1 MNTISCIVVDDEPLA
16 VRLMESYVAKTPFL
30 SLKGSFTSGTAAYS
44 FLQDNPVDLL
54 FCDIQMP
61 NLSGMDLSRMLPERT
76 RIIFT
81 TAFSEYAVEGFKVRA
96 LDYLLKP
103 ISYEDFLSAA
113 MKAKEYLELIDDK
126 SLRQA
131 QRPSGLVTEPGVS
144 TLVTEP
150 AVRRDSPTTEVT
162 EPAVRCG
169 SPNTEVTEP
178 AVRRDSPNTE
188 VTEPAV
194 RRDSPTTEVTEPA
207 VSTSVTEPVEVTEQ
221 RKIKSIFVKTEY
233 RLQQIDLDRI
243 TYIEGLKDY
252 VKIHLNNGT
261 APILSLMRL
270 KALEDTLPKEDFVR
284 VHKSFI
290 VRLAAIEAI
299 ERNHILI
306 GPSRIPIGDTYQTA
320 LYQALSGSFLLL
332 GGKG

>member
-1 MNTISCIVVDDEPLA
+1 MNAISCIVVDDEPLA

-131 QRPSGLVTEPGVS
+131 QRPSGLVTEPAVRCGS
-144 TLVTEP
+144 PTTEETEP
-150 AVRRDSPTTEVT
+150 AVRRGSSTTE
-162 EPAVRCG
+162 E
-169 SPNTEVTEP
+169 TEP
-178 AVRRDSPNTE
+178 AVRRG
-188 VTEPAV
+188 
-194 RRDSPTTEVTEPA
+194 SPTTEETEPV

-221 RKIKSIFVKTEY
+221 RKIKRIFVKNEY

>member
-1 MNTISCIVVDDEPLA
+1 MNAISCIIVDDEPLA

-131 QRPSGLVTEPGVS
+131 QRPSGLVTEP
-144 TLVTEP
+144 
-150 AVRRDSPTTEVT
+150 AVRRGSPT
-162 EPAVRCG
+162 
-169 SPNTEVTEP
+169 
-178 AVRRDSPNTE
+178 TE

-207 VSTSVTEPVEVTEQ
+207 VRRGSPTTEVTEPAVSTSVTEPVEVTGQ

>member
-126 SLRQA
+126 LLRQA
-131 QRPSGLVTEPGVS
+131 QLPSG
-144 TLVTEP
+144 LVTEP

-162 EPAVRCG
+162 E
-169 SPNTEVTEP
+169 S
-178 AVRRDSPNTE
+178 
-188 VTEPAV
+188 
-194 RRDSPTTEVTEPA
+194 A

>member
-1 MNTISCIVVDDEPLA
+1 MNAISCIVVDDEPLA

-126 SLRQA
+126 LLRQA
-131 QRPSGLVTEPGVS
+131 QLPSG
-144 TLVTEP
+144 LVTEP
-150 AVRRDSPTTEVT
+150 AVRRDSPTTE
-162 EPAVRCG
+162 A
-169 SPNTEVTEP
+169 
-178 AVRRDSPNTE
+178 
-188 VTEPAV
+188 
-194 RRDSPTTEVTEPA
+194 TEPA
-207 VSTSVTEPVEVTEQ
+207 VSTSVTEPAEVTGQ

>member
-1 MNTISCIVVDDEPLA
+1 MNAISCIVVDDEPLA

-131 QRPSGLVTEPGVS
+131 QRPSGLVTEPAVS

-162 EPAVRCG
+162 EPAVRRG
-169 SPNTEVTEP
+169 
-178 AVRRDSPNTE
+178 
-188 VTEPAV
+188 
-194 RRDSPTTEVTEPA
+194 SPTTEVTEPA
-207 VSTSVTEPVEVTEQ
+207 VSTSVTEPAEVTGQ

>member
-1 MNTISCIVVDDEPLA
+1 MNAISCIVVDDEPLA

-61 NLSGMDLSRMLPERT
+61 NLSGMELSRMLPERT

-131 QRPSGLVTEPGVS
+131 QLPSGLVTEPGVS

-150 AVRRDSPTTEVT
+150 AVRR
-162 EPAVRCG
+162 G
-169 SPNTEVTEP
+169 
-178 AVRRDSPNTE
+178 
-188 VTEPAV
+188 
-194 RRDSPTTEVTEPA
+194 SPTTEVTEPA
-207 VSTSVTEPVEVTEQ
+207 VSTSVTEPVEVTKQ

-284 VHKSFI
+284 VQKSFI

>member
-1 MNTISCIVVDDEPLA
+1 MNAISCIVVDDEPLA

-126 SLRQA
+126 LLRQA
-131 QRPSGLVTEPGVS
+131 QRPSGLVTEPAVS

-150 AVRRDSPTTEVT
+150 AVRRGSPTTEVT
-162 EPAVRCG
+162 EPAV
-169 SPNTEVTEP
+169 STL
-178 AVRRDSPNTE
+178 

>member
-1 MNTISCIVVDDEPLA
+1 MNAISCIIVDDEPLA

-131 QRPSGLVTEPGVS
+131 QLPSGLVTEPAVS
-144 TLVTEP
+144 TL
-150 AVRRDSPTTEVT
+150 
-162 EPAVRCG
+162 
-169 SPNTEVTEP
+169 
-178 AVRRDSPNTE
+178 

-252 VKIHLNNGT
+252 VKIHLNDGT
-261 APILSLMRL
+261 VPILSLMRL

>member
-131 QRPSGLVTEPGVS
+131 QLPSGLVTEPGVS

-150 AVRRDSPTTEVT
+150 AVRRDSP
-162 EPAVRCG
+162 
-169 SPNTEVTEP
+169 N
-178 AVRRDSPNTE
+178 
-188 VTEPAV
+188 
-194 RRDSPTTEVTEPA
+194 TEVTEPA
-207 VSTSVTEPVEVTEQ
+207 VSTSVTEPVEVTGQ

>member
-81 TAFSEYAVEGFKVRA
+81 TAFSEYAVEGFRVRA

-103 ISYEDFLSAA
+103 ISYDDFLSAA
-113 MKAKEYLELIDDK
+113 IKAKEYFKLIEE
-126 SLRQA
+126 S
-131 QRPSGLVTEPGVS
+131 VS
-144 TLVTEP
+144 S
-150 AVRRDSPTTEVT
+150 A
-162 EPAVRCG
+162 G
-169 SPNTEVTEP
+169 S
-178 AVRRDSPNTE
+178 
-188 VTEPAV
+188 
-194 RRDSPTTEVTEPA
+194 
-207 VSTSVTEPVEVTEQ
+207 VTEQ

-233 RLQQIDLDRI
+233 RLQQIDLDKI

-252 VKIHLNNGT
+252 VKIHLNDGT

-270 KALEDTLPKEDFVR
+270 KTLEEMLPKEDFVR

-290 VRLAAIEAI
+290 IRMERIEAI
-299 ERNHILI
+299 ESNHIII
-306 GPSRIPIGDTYQTA
+306 GSDRIPIGETYQDS
-320 LYQALSGSFLLL
+320 LYATLSGSALIPASLNIQ
-332 GGKG
+332 K

>member
-1 MNTISCIVVDDEPLA
+1 MNTIRCIVVDDEPLA

-131 QRPSGLVTEPGVS
+131 QLPSG
-144 TLVTEP
+144 LVTEP

-162 EPAVRCG
+162 EPAVRRG
-169 SPNTEVTEP
+169 
-178 AVRRDSPNTE
+178 
-188 VTEPAV
+188 
-194 RRDSPTTEVTEPA
+194 SPTTEVTEPA

>member
-131 QRPSGLVTEPGVS
+131 QRPSGLVTEPAVS
-144 TLVTEP
+144 TL
-150 AVRRDSPTTEVT
+150 
-162 EPAVRCG
+162 
-169 SPNTEVTEP
+169 
-178 AVRRDSPNTE
+178 

-207 VSTSVTEPVEVTEQ
+207 VSTSVTEPAEVTGQ

-252 VKIHLNNGT
+252 VKIYLNNGT

>member
-1 MNTISCIVVDDEPLA
+1 M
-16 VRLMESYVAKTPFL
+16 
-30 SLKGSFTSGTAAYS
+30 
-44 FLQDNPVDLL
+44 DLL

-126 SLRQA
+126 LLRQA

-150 AVRRDSPTTEVT
+150 AVRRDSPT
-162 EPAVRCG
+162 
-169 SPNTEVTEP
+169 
-178 AVRRDSPNTE
+178 TE

-270 KALEDTLPKEDFVR
+270 EALEDTLPKEDFVR

>member
-61 NLSGMDLSRMLPERT
+61 NLSGMDLSRMLPEGT

-96 LDYLLKP
+96 MDYLLKP
-103 ISYEDFLSAA
+103 ISYEDFLSATV
-113 MKAKEYLELIDDK
+113 KAKEYF
-126 SLRQA
+126 
-131 QRPSGLVTEPGVS
+131 
-144 TLVTEP
+144 
-150 AVRRDSPTTEVT
+150 EVT
-162 EPAVRCG
+162 EPA
-169 SPNTEVTEP
+169 EVTG
-178 AVRRDSPNTE
+178 
-188 VTEPAV
+188 
-194 RRDSPTTEVTEPA
+194 
-207 VSTSVTEPVEVTEQ
+207 Q

-233 RLQQIDLDRI
+233 RLQQIDLDKI

-252 VKIHLNNGT
+252 VKIHLNDGST
-261 APILSLMRL
+261 PVLSLMRL
-270 KALEDTLPKEDFVR
+270 KNLEDTLPNEDFVR

-290 VRLAAIEAI
+290 VRLTAIEAI
-299 ERNHILI
+299 ERSHILI
-306 GPSRIPIGDTYQTA
+306 GQDRIPIGDSYKPR
-320 LYQALSGSFLLL
+320 LYQALSSTAFLPD
-332 GGKG
+332 KE

>member
-1 MNTISCIVVDDEPLA
+1 MNAISCIVVDDEPLA

-61 NLSGMDLSRMLPERT
+61 NLSGMELSRMLPERT

-131 QRPSGLVTEPGVS
+131 QLPSGLVTERG
-144 TLVTEP
+144 
-150 AVRRDSPTTEVT
+150 VRRDSPTTEVT
-162 EPAVRCG
+162 EPAVRRG
-169 SPNTEVTEP
+169 SPTTEE
-178 AVRRDSPNTE
+178 
-188 VTEPAV
+188 TEPAV
-194 RRDSPTTEVTEPA
+194 RRDSPTTEETEPV

-252 VKIHLNNGT
+252 VKIHLNDGT
-261 APILSLMRL
+261 VPILSLMRL

>member
-61 NLSGMDLSRMLPERT
+61 NLNGMELSKMLPEMT

-81 TAFSEYAVEGFKVRA
+81 TAFSEYAVEGFRVRA

-103 ISYEDFLSAA
+103 VSYDDFLSAA
-113 MKAKEYLELIDDK
+113 LKAKEYFELVTEK

-131 QRPSGLVTEPGVS
+131 QRPT
-144 TLVTEP
+144 
-150 AVRRDSPTTEVT
+150 
-162 EPAVRCG
+162 G
-169 SPNTEVTEP
+169 SMI
-178 AVRRDSPNTE
+178 S
-188 VTEPAV
+188 
-194 RRDSPTTEVTEPA
+194 SQ
-207 VSTSVTEPVEVTEQ
+207 SVTEPVEVTRPVVRQSSPPVVRQSSPTMVRQDSPTMEATEQ

-252 VKIHLNNGT
+252 VKIHLNDGSD
-261 APILSLMRL
+261 PILSLMRL
-270 KALEDTLPKEDFVR
+270 KVLEDTLPEEDFIR

-290 VRLAAIEAI
+290 VRLEHIEAI

-306 GPSRIPIGDTYQTA
+306 GQERIPIGATYQDS
-320 LYQALSGSFLLL
+320 LYAALSSKAFFPSDKPIQG
-332 GGKG
+332 

>member
-1 MNTISCIVVDDEPLA
+1 
-16 VRLMESYVAKTPFL
+16 MESYVAKTPFL

-61 NLSGMDLSRMLPERT
+61 NLSGMELSRMLPERT

-131 QRPSGLVTEPGVS
+131 QRPSGLVTEPAVS
-144 TLVTEP
+144 TL
-150 AVRRDSPTTEVT
+150 
-162 EPAVRCG
+162 
-169 SPNTEVTEP
+169 
-178 AVRRDSPNTE
+178 

>member
-131 QRPSGLVTEPGVS
+131 QLPSGLVTEPAVS

-162 EPAVRCG
+162 E
-169 SPNTEVTEP
+169 S
-178 AVRRDSPNTE
+178 
-188 VTEPAV
+188 
-194 RRDSPTTEVTEPA
+194 A
-207 VSTSVTEPVEVTEQ
+207 VSTSVTEPAEVTEQ

>member
-126 SLRQA
+126 LLRQA

-178 AVRRDSPNTE
+178 AV
-188 VTEPAV
+188 
-194 RRDSPTTEVTEPA
+194 
-207 VSTSVTEPVEVTEQ
+207 STSVTEPVEVTGQ

>member
-126 SLRQA
+126 LLRQA
-131 QRPSGLVTEPGVS
+131 QLPSG
-144 TLVTEP
+144 LVTEP

-178 AVRRDSPNTE
+178 AV
-188 VTEPAV
+188 
-194 RRDSPTTEVTEPA
+194 
-207 VSTSVTEPVEVTEQ
+207 STSVTEPVEVTGQ

>member
-1 MNTISCIVVDDEPLA
+1 
-16 VRLMESYVAKTPFL
+16 MESYVAKTPFL

-126 SLRQA
+126 LLRQA
-131 QRPSGLVTEPGVS
+131 QLPSGLVTEPAVS

-150 AVRRDSPTTEVT
+150 AVRR
-162 EPAVRCG
+162 G
-169 SPNTEVTEP
+169 
-178 AVRRDSPNTE
+178 
-188 VTEPAV
+188 
-194 RRDSPTTEVTEPA
+194 SPTTEVTEPA

-233 RLQQIDLDRI
+233 RLQQIDLDKI

>member
-16 VRLMESYVAKTPFL
+16 VRLMESYVAKTPLL

-103 ISYEDFLSAA
+103 ISYEDFLSATV
-113 MKAKEYLELIDDK
+113 KAKEYF
-126 SLRQA
+126 
-131 QRPSGLVTEPGVS
+131 
-144 TLVTEP
+144 
-150 AVRRDSPTTEVT
+150 EVT
-162 EPAVRCG
+162 EPA
-169 SPNTEVTEP
+169 EVTG
-178 AVRRDSPNTE
+178 
-188 VTEPAV
+188 
-194 RRDSPTTEVTEPA
+194 
-207 VSTSVTEPVEVTEQ
+207 Q

-233 RLQQIDLDRI
+233 RLQQIDLDKI

-252 VKIHLNNGT
+252 VKIHLNDGST
-261 APILSLMRL
+261 PVLSLMRL
-270 KALEDTLPKEDFVR
+270 KNLEDTLPNEDFVR

-290 VRLAAIEAI
+290 VRLTAIEAI
-299 ERNHILI
+299 ERSHILI
-306 GPSRIPIGDTYQTA
+306 GQDRIPIGDSYKPR
-320 LYQALSGSFLLL
+320 LYQALSSTAFLPD
-332 GGKG
+332 KE

>member
-1 MNTISCIVVDDEPLA
+1 MNAISCIVVDDEPLA

-61 NLSGMDLSRMLPERT
+61 NLSGMELSRMLPEKT

-103 ISYEDFLSAA
+103 ISYEDFLSAVLR
-113 MKAKEYLELIDDK
+113 AKEYLELIDYK

-131 QRPSGLVTEPGVS
+131 QRPSGLVTEPAVS

-162 EPAVRCG
+162 EPAVRRG
-169 SPNTEVTEP
+169 SPTTEETEP
-178 AVRRDSPNTE
+178 AVRRDS
-188 VTEPAV
+188 
-194 RRDSPTTEVTEPA
+194 STTEETEPA

>member
-61 NLSGMDLSRMLPERT
+61 NLSGMELSRMLPERT

-131 QRPSGLVTEPGVS
+131 QRPSGLVTEPAVS

-150 AVRRDSPTTEVT
+150 AVRR
-162 EPAVRCG
+162 G
-169 SPNTEVTEP
+169 
-178 AVRRDSPNTE
+178 
-188 VTEPAV
+188 
-194 RRDSPTTEVTEPA
+194 SPTTEVTEPA
-207 VSTSVTEPVEVTEQ
+207 VSTSVTEPVEVTGQ